1 MIGWALSWI
10 MWFAWRVV
18 VTLGAMFTLQHIIH
32 EEDNVWI
39 ETKPLLVG
47 TVLIVL
53 IIRIWSM
60 ASAKECKCAHTIPPS
75 TGSSGFSGPA
85 S

>member
-1 MIGWALSWI
+1 MIGWALSWVW
-10 MWFAWRVV
+10 WFTWRVV
-18 VTLGAMFTLQHIIH
+18 VTLAATLTIQHIIH
-32 EEDNVWI
+32 EEDAVWI

-47 TVLIVL
+47 AVLLVVV
-53 IIRIWSM
+53 IRIWSM
-60 ASAKECKCAHTIPPS
+60 AGAKECKCSHLPPS